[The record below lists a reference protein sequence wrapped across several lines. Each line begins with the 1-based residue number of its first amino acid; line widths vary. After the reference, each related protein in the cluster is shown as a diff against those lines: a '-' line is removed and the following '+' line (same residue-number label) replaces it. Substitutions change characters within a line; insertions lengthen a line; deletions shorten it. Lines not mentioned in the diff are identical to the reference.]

1 MSDVYFK
8 VKLDGQTYELDRL
21 TLGEARILK
30 HEFDMQSLELLDPS
44 DPDHLIGLLYLA
56 MRRKRPHDPRET
68 LMAQIEGVSF
78 EDMAEVESDGD
89 PTEAD
94 EAKASGGSSGKTR
107 KNSGSRG

>member
-1 MSDVYFK
+1 VYFK

-30 HEFDMQSLELLDPS
+30 HEFDMGSLELLDPS

-56 MRRKRPHDPRET
+56 MRRKRPTEPRDA

-78 EDMAEVESDGD
+78 EDMADAESDGD
-89 PTEAD
+89 PTGADEA